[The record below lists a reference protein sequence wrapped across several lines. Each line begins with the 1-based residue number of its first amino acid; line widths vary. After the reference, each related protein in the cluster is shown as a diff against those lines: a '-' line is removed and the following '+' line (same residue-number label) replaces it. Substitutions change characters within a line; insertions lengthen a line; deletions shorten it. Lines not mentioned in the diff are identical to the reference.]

1 MDEPPPEYYDDHGDS
16 GAPWGPS
23 QDQRSR
29 TAGPRGHR
37 SGQGAGRSGAPARD
51 QTEGPALEVL
61 RHAAHNRAEVEPWL
75 RVELFRRPQHRAV
88 VGALQAHASIGEA
101 VAAMTSALAAD
112 TTAEPAEPQIAD
124 LLARLAVDEPT
135 SEPFDAVKRLATEVA
150 RAEMTE
156 LRLGAGSRSDPA
168 EALAESA
175 FLGHCI
181 DGLRA
186 PDTSMAALD
195 RLLAW
200 LAQRVGD
207 GG

>member
-1 MDEPPPEYYDDHGDS
+1 
-16 GAPWGPS
+16 
-23 QDQRSR
+23 
-29 TAGPRGHR
+29 
-37 SGQGAGRSGAPARD
+37 
-51 QTEGPALEVL
+51 V
-61 RHAAHNRAEVEPWL
+61 
-75 RVELFRRPQHRAV
+75 
-88 VGALQAHASIGEA
+88 
-101 VAAMTSALAAD
+101 TSA
-112 TTAEPAEPQIAD
+112 EPSVAD

-181 DGLRA
+181 DGLRTA
-186 PDTSMAALD
+186 DTSMSALE

>member
-16 GAPWGPS
+16 GGSWSGPPPGERNAPS
-23 QDQRSR
+23 Q
-29 TAGPRGHR
+29 R
-37 SGQGAGRSGAPARD
+37 SGPGSSSGTLKAD
-51 QTEGPALEVL
+51 QTDGPALEVL
-61 RHAAHNRAEVEPWL
+61 RHAAHNRGEVEAWL
-75 RVELFRRPQHRAV
+75 RVELFRRPQHRAA
-88 VGALQAHASIGEA
+88 VGALQSHASIGEA
-101 VAAMTSALAAD
+101 VAAATD
-112 TTAEPAEPQIAD
+112 TEPQIAD

-186 PDTSMAALD
+186 PDTSMATLE